1 MDVVT
6 FETDDRDF
14 LMEVAR
20 VREVVASPE
29 IERAERPNAIDGW
42 MALRGDRVPVVDL
55 RTRLGVAPAG
65 GRGAVLVVDHPE
77 GAFGVRV
84 DAVREVRSSVDDR
97 VLALPSYF
105 RGAAGW
111 VRGLVARG
119 DRLAMLVDAAALL
132 ESGSAGTAGA
142 AGGA

>member
-29 IERAERPNAIDGW
+29 IERSKAPDAIDGW
-42 MALRGDRVPVVDL
+42 MALRGDRVPVIDL
-55 RTRLGVAPAG
+55 RTRLGVAAAG
-65 GRGAVLVVDHPE
+65 GPGAVLVVDHPA

-84 DAVREVRSSVDDR
+84 DVVREVRSSVDDR
-97 VLALPSYF
+97 VLAVPSYF
-105 RGAAGW
+105 RGGAGW
-111 VRGLVARG
+111 LRGLVARG
-119 DRLAMLVDAAALL
+119 DRLAMLVDAAALWGA
-132 ESGSAGTAGA
+132 GSAGTAAGA
-142 AGGA
+142 